1 MHIHFRELLPKSR
14 IVTDPPEKFKVTFA
28 KTLPT
33 DVKNY
38 IFINR
43 DFDSVYKELIS
54 LMDHKWTK
62 KSEAY
67 VMPVYNLKKLL
78 AILDAQK
85 INYGVCFS
93 EKFMKTYINE
103 PFSS

>member
-1 MHIHFRELLPKSR
+1 MHIYFQEILPKSHL
-14 IVTDPPEKFKVTFA
+14 ITDPSEEFKVTFA

-33 DVKNY
+33 DVKNF
-38 IFINR
+38 IFITR

-54 LMDHKWTK
+54 LMDQKWNK
-62 KSEAY
+62 CREAY
-67 VMPVYNLKKLL
+67 VMPVYHLKKLL
-78 AILDAQK
+78 AILDARK

-93 EKFMKTYINE
+93 EKFMKTYFNE